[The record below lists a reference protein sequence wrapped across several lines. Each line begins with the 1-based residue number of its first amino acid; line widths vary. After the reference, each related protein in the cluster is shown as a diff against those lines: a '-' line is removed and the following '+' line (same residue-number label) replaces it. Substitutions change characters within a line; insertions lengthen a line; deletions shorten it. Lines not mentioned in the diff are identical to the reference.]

1 MQSTHTARHRNRNDK
16 RRSTRVPIEDVTV
29 EVYTAAGEPCKPEVC
44 DIVNLS
50 EGGMLFNCSGSY
62 DISQTVR
69 LTFIIPDS
77 MITVR
82 TDAVV
87 VHGFVDLSGRYI
99 GVRFCRLDAAEQA
112 CLHQFVQRNHNN

>member
-1 MQSTHTARHRNRNDK
+1 MQPPDTTRRRNRNDK
-16 RRSTRVPIEDVTV
+16 RRSARIPIEDVTV
-29 EVYTAAGEPCKPEVC
+29 EVYAETGEPCKPEVC

-50 EGGMLFNCSGSY
+50 EGGMLFNCSSSY

-69 LTFIIPDS
+69 LTFIIPNS
-77 MITVR
+77 MMTVR

-99 GVRFCRLDAAEQA
+99 GVRFSRLDPAEQA
-112 CLHQFVQRNHNN
+112 CLHQFAQRYQNN